1 MKDKLII
8 RLSKRDKSMY
18 KELAEKEKMSV
29 SALVRN
35 TMNKRIKG
43 QLKVGVKSVLFMFL
57 G

>member
-29 SALVRN
+29 SALIRN

-43 QLKVGVKSVLFMFL
+43 
-57 G
+57 